1 MVLSKRYANQLEYDL
16 KVLKDVEEREKG
28 LSEFEKRQK
37 ARIRE
42 SNRKSVKKYMEKV
55 DEVRIRIS
63 GKNAEDNE
71 EPDGFAPTVRLNK
84 RFDIVDYREENE
96 RKQHKRASNFGEDNE
111 QLNLFSQ
118 GVNSRRRDMF
128 FNETEFRDR
137 EQQLKKEDIELRL
150 TRLFKDAES
159 EKEVWKKS
167 ALCLDRS
174 MNEMVIDAV
183 REYILNREDKI
194 KTENKN
200 LKTQLDEII
209 EFWEK
214 TSKPDFWKYLSSRYN
229 KRKEEVAKEYYY
241 REIKIRAEECVYEFY
256 GRNRKSDGNNIIK
269 KYFIEKLEEHIKEE
283 FDKEIVKKSQR

>member
-1 MVLSKRYANQLEYDL
+1 MSKRYANQLEYDL

-28 LSEFEKRQK
+28 LSEFEKKQK

-71 EPDGFAPTVRLNK
+71 EPDGFASTVRLNK

-96 RKQHKRASNFGEDNE
+96 HKQHKRASNFGEDNE

-118 GVNSRRRDMF
+118 DVNSRRRDMF
-128 FNETEFRDR
+128 FDETELR
-137 EQQLKKEDIELRL
+137 ERERQLKKEEIELRL
-150 TRLFKDAES
+150 TSLFSDAES

-183 REYILNREDKI
+183 REYILNREEKI
-194 KTENKN
+194 KAENKN
-200 LKTQLDEII
+200 LKTQLKQIT

-214 TSKPDFWKYLSSRYN
+214 TYKPDFWNYYN
-229 KRKEEVAKEYYY
+229 KHKEEITKGYYY
-241 REIKIRAEECVYEFY
+241 REIKKMAEYCIFKFFGDYS
-256 GRNRKSDGNNIIK
+256 RTDGNNVIK
-269 KYFIEKLEEHIKEE
+269 KYLTEKLEEQIKKD
-283 FDKEIVKKSQR
+283 FDEEIVKKSKW